1 MDRSTLLAK
10 LIGPPFLA
18 VGLGLLLN
26 QKTYWDMIDEVIRHP
41 SPIGNL
47 LIYLSGLLSMVAGL
61 AMVNVHPSWT
71 RDWRVVITILGWL
84 CVIGG
89 VLRIVFPSFV
99 GSIGAS
105 MLTST
110 SNSWIIGEGVV
121 FLALGAWLSFMGYG
135 GKSAGSKRKR

>member
-1 MDRSTLLAK
+1 MQRSIFLAK
-10 LIGPPFLA
+10 LIGPLLA
-18 VGLGLLLN
+18 AIGIALILNADSFRAMASEFIKSYSQIYIAGLLAL
-26 QKTYWDMIDEVIRHP
+26 T
-41 SPIGNL
+41 
-47 LIYLSGLLSMVAGL
+47 AGL
-61 AMVNVHPSWT
+61 AIVNTHNEWT
-71 RDWRVVITILGWL
+71 GDWRVVITILGWL

>member
-1 MDRSTLLAK
+1 MQRSIFLAK
-10 LIGPPFLA
+10 LIGPLLA
-18 VGLGLLLN
+18 AIGIALVFNADSFRVMAAEFIKSYSLIYIAGLLAL
-26 QKTYWDMIDEVIRHP
+26 T
-41 SPIGNL
+41 
-47 LIYLSGLLSMVAGL
+47 AGL
-61 AMVNVHPSWT
+61 AIVNTHNEWT
-71 RDWRVVITILGWL
+71 GDWRVVITILGWL

>member
-1 MDRSTLLAK
+1 MQRSIFLAK
-10 LIGPPFLA
+10 LIGPLLA
-18 VGLGLLLN
+18 AIGIALVFNADSFRVMAAEFIKSYSLIYIAGLLAL
-26 QKTYWDMIDEVIRHP
+26 T
-41 SPIGNL
+41 
-47 LIYLSGLLSMVAGL
+47 AGL
-61 AMVNVHPSWT
+61 AIVNTHNEWT
-71 RDWRVVITILGWL
+71 GDWRVVITILGWL

-89 VLRIVFPSFV
+89 VLRIVFPSVV